1 MSKKR
6 VEREIRAAH
15 RRNKKERQ
23 AAMEGGFDDF
33 LSLNKQLGTLGLSLK
48 QIPGDGNCLFRA
60 LGDQLDGQVQEHL
73 GHREAVVRYMR
84 KHRDDFEPFVE
95 DDISFD
101 DHLSSLS
108 EQGTF
113 GGNDAIVA
121 WARLHQC
128 TVVIHQL
135 NKPLWQIHGGVG
147 GFPGGWEVHISY
159 HNGDHYNSV
168 RRIGDDGGHG
178 PPQRIRL
185 CLASSSPSRIGGNR
199 DICDNH
205 SWRGD
210 QDEDRD
216 SGQESDYEN
225 HPGGGRLKKLAGE
238 VSRMAGVEMGKDVF
252 EALEVNRYC
261 VTAAVDFLLN
271 DISGRS
277 RSGMWSAEGTG
288 TRILGR
294 EGGRSPGRTAQEK
307 LANIQEKLQ
316 NKNLS
321 NKRRKELKKSK
332 NKIAGDERKRKERR
346 DTGKDDE
353 LVITNIQTL
362 TI

>member
-6 VEREIRAAH
+6 VEREVRAAH
-15 RRNKKERQ
+15 RKNRREKQ
-23 AAMEGGFDDF
+23 VAMEGGFDDF
-33 LSLNKQLGTLGLSLK
+33 FSLNNQLATLGLSLK

-60 LGDQLDGQVQEHL
+60 LGDQLDGKVEEHAA
-73 GHREAVVRYMR
+73 HREAVVKYMR
-84 KHRDDFEPFVE
+84 HHRDDFEPFVE
-95 DDISFD
+95 DDMSFD

-128 TVVIHQL
+128 TVAIHQL
-135 NKPLWQIHGGVG
+135 NKPLWQIHGERG
-147 GFPGGWEVHISY
+147 GTPGGWEVHISY

-168 RRIGDDGGHG
+168 RRLGDDGGHG

-185 CLASSSPSRIGGNR
+185 CHASASLIR
-199 DICDNH
+199 DDCSKVICDNH
-205 SWRGD
+205 GWSQRADNG
-210 QDEDRD
+210 D

-225 HPGGGRLKKLAGE
+225 HPGGGRLRKMAGE
-238 VSRMAGVEMGKDVF
+238 VSRLAGVEVSKEVF
-252 EALEVNRYC
+252 DALELNRYSID
-261 VTAAVDFLLN
+261 AAVDFLLA
-271 DISGRS
+271 DVSARDRVGI
-277 RSGMWSAEGTG
+277 WSTEGTG
-288 TRILGR
+288 SRILGR
-294 EGGRSPGRTAQEK
+294 EGGRSPGRSAQEK
-307 LANIQEKLQ
+307 LVGIQNKLQ

-321 NKRRKELKKSK
+321 NKKRKELKKSRS
-332 NKIAGDERKRKERR
+332 KIAGEERKRGNKE
-346 DTGKDDE
+346 TENDE